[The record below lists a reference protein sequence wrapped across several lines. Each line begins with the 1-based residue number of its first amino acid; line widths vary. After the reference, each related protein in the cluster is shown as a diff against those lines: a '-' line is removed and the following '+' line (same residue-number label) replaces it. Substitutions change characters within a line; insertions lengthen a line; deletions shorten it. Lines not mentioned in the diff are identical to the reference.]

1 MNSPLFVSRKTC
13 EKQSHIK
20 VKTIIYMHM
29 LKLFD
34 YKHIVTKLILVTDLS
49 GDQVEME
56 FVWIAQPLCGE
67 YLVSY
72 LSKWQ
77 LPN

>member
-13 EKQSHIK
+13 EKQRHIK

-34 YKHIVTKLILVTDLS
+34 YKQIMTKPILVTDLS
-49 GDQVEME
+49 GDEVEME
-56 FVWIAQPLCGE
+56 FVWIAQSLLCGE
-67 YLVSY
+67 YLVSC
-72 LSKWQ
+72 LSK
-77 LPN
+77 